1 LDYSVYRA
9 LFVYCIK
16 GTYCI
21 YNDEISTPQLSYREG
36 TLDNLDI
43 AYPGSKVL
51 TDVEKTKAVASGAIF
66 GTRSVP
72 DLSNS
77 NGETGTQIFRT
88 GEAVVQIACQRH
100 GVAGQYK
107 PGVRGRDDTM
117 HSSSFWLTNID
128 GYAYRPRHHAGYHS
142 LDGYLVFSR
151 RRKTISPDSTPSRKE
166 NRRSCSVPCGCN
178 QQKQETE
185 SLLMTPV
192 GLG

>member
-88 GEAVVQIACQRH
+88 GEAVVQIAC
-100 GVAGQYK
+100 VSAMASL
-107 PGVRGRDDTM
+107 V
-117 HSSSFWLTNID
+117 STN
-128 GYAYRPRHHAGYHS
+128 
-142 LDGYLVFSR
+142 LVFVDVMILCTRPLS
-151 RRKTISPDSTPSRKE
+151 
-166 NRRSCSVPCGCN
+166 G
-178 QQKQETE
+178 
-185 SLLMTPV
+185 
-192 GLG
+192 